1 MKINQIKIG
10 AILSYVV
17 IGLNMLIGL
26 VYTPILTR
34 MLGQAEYGLYS
45 LVASIISYLSILDF
59 GFGNAII
66 IYTTRYRAKKQK
78 EEENKLHGMFFV
90 IYCIIGIIAFFI
102 GLVLYL
108 NVDKFFGNTMSIEEL
123 QKARILMGILIFNLV
138 VTFPLSIF
146 GSIITAYEKFVFNK
160 IIKII
165 QILITPLIM
174 VPLLFMGYKSIALV
188 VVTTIVHIGCLL
200 INAIYCFKKLDIK
213 IHFKGF
219 DKKLLKEIFIYSFFI
234 FLAIIIDKANW
245 SVDQFIIGSIVGT
258 VAVAVYNV
266 ASQFNQLYLSF
277 STAINGVLLP
287 KVTKMEAE
295 NSTPEQFTEIFI
307 KTGRIQYI
315 ILGLIITGFVIFG
328 EYFINLL
335 YGTEYNVSYII
346 ACILMVPVTIP
357 LIQNIGVNILQ
368 AKNKHKFRT
377 ITLFIISIV
386 NVIMS
391 IPLTKLYGPV
401 GAAIGTG
408 LSFIIGQGLVLNI
421 YYYKVIN
428 INIPKFWIEIL
439 KMSIPVIITFILGIL
454 MKHYIGY
461 DTLIIYIIQIIIY
474 SLIYCVL
481 MWILGMN
488 KYEKNLFSKPVK
500 LILEKVK
507 VKSNVSK

>member
-1 MKINQIKIG
+1 MKINQIKVG

-17 IGLNMLIGL
+17 IGLNMIVGL

-34 MLGQAEYGLYS
+34 MLGQSEYGLYS

-78 EEENKLHGMFFV
+78 KEENKLHGMFFV
-90 IYCIIGIIAFFI
+90 IYCIIGIIALFI
-102 GLVLYL
+102 GIILYL
-108 NVDKFFGNTMSIEEL
+108 NVDKFFGNSMSVEEL
-123 QKARILMGILIFNLV
+123 QKARILMSILIFNLV
-138 VTFPLSIF
+138 VTFPLSVF

-160 IIKII
+160 ILKII
-165 QILITPLIM
+165 QILILPMIM
-174 VPLLFMGYKSIALV
+174 IPLLFMGYKSIALV

-213 IHFKGF
+213 VRFKGF
-219 DKKLLKEIFIYSFFI
+219 DKSLLKEIFIYSFFV
-234 FLAIIIDKANW
+234 FLNIVIDKANW
-245 SVDQFIIGSIVGT
+245 SVDQFILGSLVGT
-258 VAVAVYNV
+258 VAVAVYNI
-266 ASQFNQLYLSF
+266 ASQFNQMYLSF
-277 STAINGVLLP
+277 STAISGVLLP
-287 KVTKMEAE
+287 KVTKMETE
-295 NSTPEQFTEIFI
+295 NSTPEQFTDIFI

-335 YGTEYNVSYII
+335 YGIEYNVSYII
-346 ACILMVPVTIP
+346 ACILMIPVTIP
-357 LIQNIGVNILQ
+357 LIQNIGINILQ

-377 ITLFIISIV
+377 IVLLLISIA
-386 NVIMS
+386 NVAIS

-408 LSFIIGQGLVLNI
+408 ISFIIGQGLILNI

-428 INIPKFWIEIL
+428 IDIPKFWKEIL
-439 KMSIPVIITFILGIL
+439 KMSIPIVITFIIGIL
-454 MKHYIGY
+454 MKQFIGY
-461 DTLIIYIIQIIIY
+461 NTIIIYIVQIIIY

-481 MWILGMN
+481 MWQLGMN
-488 KYEKNLFSKPVK
+488 EYEKNLFSRSVK
-500 LILEKVK
+500 LILGKVK
-507 VKSNVSK
+507 VKSSVNK

>member
-1 MKINQIKIG
+1 MKINQIKVG

-17 IGLNMLIGL
+17 IGLNMIVGL

-34 MLGQAEYGLYS
+34 MLGQSEYGLYS

-78 EEENKLHGMFFV
+78 KEENKLHGMFFV
-90 IYCIIGIIAFFI
+90 IYCIIGIIALFI
-102 GLVLYL
+102 GIILYL
-108 NVDKFFGNTMSIEEL
+108 NVDKFFGNSMSVEEL
-123 QKARILMGILIFNLV
+123 QKARILMSILIFNLV
-138 VTFPLSIF
+138 VTFPLSVF

-160 IIKII
+160 ILKII
-165 QILITPLIM
+165 QILILPMIM
-174 VPLLFMGYKSIALV
+174 IPLLFMGYKSIALV

-213 IHFKGF
+213 VRFKGF
-219 DKKLLKEIFIYSFFI
+219 DKSLLKEIFIYSFFV
-234 FLAIIIDKANW
+234 FLNIVIDKANW
-245 SVDQFIIGSIVGT
+245 SVDQFILGSLVGT
-258 VAVAVYNV
+258 VAVAVYNI
-266 ASQFNQLYLSF
+266 ASQFNQMYLSF
-277 STAINGVLLP
+277 STAISGVLLP
-287 KVTKMEAE
+287 KVTKMETE
-295 NSTPEQFTEIFI
+295 NSTPEQFTDIFI

-335 YGTEYNVSYII
+335 YGIEYNVSYII
-346 ACILMVPVTIP
+346 ACILMIPVTIP
-357 LIQNIGVNILQ
+357 LIQNIGINILQ

-377 ITLFIISIV
+377 IVLLLISIA
-386 NVIMS
+386 NVAIS

-408 LSFIIGQGLVLNI
+408 ISFIIGQGLILNI

-428 INIPKFWIEIL
+428 IDIPKFWKEIL
-439 KMSIPVIITFILGIL
+439 KMSIPIVITFIIGIL
-454 MKHYIGY
+454 MKQFIGY
-461 DTLIIYIIQIIIY
+461 NTIIIYIVQIIIY

-481 MWILGMN
+481 MWLLGMN
-488 KYEKNLFSKPVK
+488 EYEKNLFSRPVK
-500 LILEKVK
+500 LILGKVK
-507 VKSNVSK
+507 VKSSVNK

>member
-1 MKINQIKIG
+1 MKINQIKVG

-17 IGLNMLIGL
+17 IGLNMIGL

-34 MLGQAEYGLYS
+34 MLGQSEYGLYS

-66 IYTTRYRAKKQK
+66 IYTTRYRVKKQK
-78 EEENKLHGMFFV
+78 EQENKLHGMFFV
-90 IYCIIGIIAFFI
+90 IYCIIGIIALFI
-102 GLVLYL
+102 GIILYL
-108 NVDKFFGNTMSIEEL
+108 NVDKFFGNSMSVEEL
-123 QKARILMGILIFNLV
+123 QKARILMSILIFNLV
-138 VTFPLSIF
+138 LTFPLSVF

-160 IIKII
+160 ILKII
-165 QILITPLIM
+165 QILILPMIM
-174 VPLLFMGYKSIALV
+174 IPLLFMGYKSIALV

-200 INAIYCFKKLDIK
+200 INAIYCLKKLGIK
-213 IHFKGF
+213 VRFKGF
-219 DKKLLKEIFIYSFFI
+219 DKSLLKEIFAYSFFI
-234 FLAIIIDKANW
+234 FLGIVIDKANW
-245 SVDQFIIGSIVGT
+245 SVDQFILGSLVST

-266 ASQFNQLYLSF
+266 ASQFNQMYLSF

-287 KVTKMEAE
+287 KVTKIEAE
-295 NSTPEQFTEIFI
+295 NSTPEQFTDIFI

-315 ILGLIITGFVIFG
+315 VLGLIITGFVIFG

-335 YGTEYNVSYII
+335 YGSEYNASYIV

-357 LIQNIGVNILQ
+357 LIQNIGINIMQ

-377 ITLFIISIV
+377 VVLLIISIA
-386 NVIMS
+386 NVIIS

-408 LSFIIGQGLVLNI
+408 ISFIIGQGLILNI

-439 KMSIPVIITFILGIL
+439 KMSIPIVITFIIGIL
-454 MKHYIGY
+454 MKQFIGY
-461 DTLIIYIIQIIIY
+461 NTIIIYIVQIIIY

-481 MWILGMN
+481 MWLLGMN
-488 KYEKNLFSKPVK
+488 KYEKNLFAKPVK
-500 LILEKVK
+500 LIFEKVK
-507 VKSNVSK
+507 KKLNANK